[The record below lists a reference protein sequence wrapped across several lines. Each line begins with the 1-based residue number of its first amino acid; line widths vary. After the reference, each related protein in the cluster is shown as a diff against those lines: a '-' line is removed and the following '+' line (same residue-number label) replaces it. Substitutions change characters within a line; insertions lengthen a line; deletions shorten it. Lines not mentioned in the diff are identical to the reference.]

1 MRWPIALA
9 AAALIAVAT
18 LHLRVTPVTPPPPP
32 AAALLYPYGDVS
44 GDPLAQIKTLNVS
57 GRYATIAAFG
67 RAVLTTN
74 TSGWYVLVSK
84 YVLPPVGASREMPQG
99 GYIAVPLDNG
109 AFLELWNYNN
119 KSGVAALMR
128 GGIRYVWATKILKVG
143 DYYVWYPT
151 TPTPDIYDFVIGL
164 GRPPVYLFVPRR
176 DYVSFN
182 NRTICFYADYFDGT
196 YNAWGEPIW
205 KKKEACFAYDTYVD
219 FKSLVPNAGY
229 VADGLEWRDG
239 VFIYWPVV
247 AAYWGGEATYL
258 RAEGWR

>member
-1 MRWPIALA
+1 
-9 AAALIAVAT
+9 
-18 LHLRVTPVTPPPPP
+18 
-32 AAALLYPYGDVS
+32 
-44 GDPLAQIKTLNVS
+44 
-57 GRYATIAAFG
+57 
-67 RAVLTTN
+67 
-74 TSGWYVLVSK
+74 VSK
-84 YVLPPVGASREMPQG
+84 YVLPPVGASREVGEVG
-99 GYIAVPLDNG
+99 GYIAVPLDSG

-151 TPTPDIYDFVIGL
+151 TPTPDMYNFFIRL
-164 GRPPVYLFVPRR
+164 GRPPVYVFVPRR

-182 NRTICFYADYFDGT
+182 NRTICFYADYFNGT

-205 KKKEACFAYDTYVD
+205 TEKGACFAYDTYVD
-219 FKSLVPNAGY
+219 FKPLAPNAGY

-239 VFIYWPVV
+239 VFVYWPVV

-258 RAEGWR
+258 RAEGVR

>member
-9 AAALIAVAT
+9 VAALIVATAT

-32 AAALLYPYGDVS
+32 VAALLYPYGDVS

-57 GRYATIAAFG
+57 GRYATVAAFG
-67 RAVLTTN
+67 RVVLSTN
-74 TSGWYVLVSK
+74 TSGWHVLVSK
-84 YVLPPVGASREMPQG
+84 YVLPPLGASREVG
-99 GYIAVPLDNG
+99 EYITVPLDNG
-109 AFLELWNYNN
+109 AFLELWSYNN
-119 KSGVAALMR
+119 ESGVAALLR

-151 TPTPDIYDFVIGL
+151 TPTPDTYDFIARVA
-164 GRPPVYLFVPRR
+164 RPPVYVLVPRR

-182 NRTICFYADYFDGT
+182 NRTICFYADYFSGT

-205 KKKEACFAYDTYVD
+205 TKKGVCFAYETYVD
-219 FKSLVPNAGY
+219 FKQLDPNTGY
-229 VADGLEWRDG
+229 IADGLEWRGG
-239 VFIYWPVV
+239 VFVYWPVV

-258 RAEGWR
+258 RAEGRR